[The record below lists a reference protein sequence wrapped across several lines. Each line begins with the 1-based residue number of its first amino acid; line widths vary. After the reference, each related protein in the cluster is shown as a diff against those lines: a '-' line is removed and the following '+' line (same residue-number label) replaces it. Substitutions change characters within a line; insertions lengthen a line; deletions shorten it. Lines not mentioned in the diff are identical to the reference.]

1 MNLTK
6 LQPTLAAGLLSL
18 TLMFTSHPS
27 SANILD
33 GSYDDNNDN
42 DNYNAE
48 QQLSNQRW
56 LQYQQQVANQQV
68 TLNQNSSS
76 AYSNYDATATSSSAD
91 TTDSQV
97 TDSQVT
103 DQNVTQKTKATVETT
118 IAKQTTQSAETTPAH
133 FSSVEPVTV
142 MLNHQE
148 SNHPLVEQPQ
158 LTAGNRFLPLTNLS
172 QVLNQQIREAP
183 MTTWNLLNL
192 NTNNPLANNV
202 IGNNRPFDNLQQY
215 YQW

>member
-68 TLNQNSSS
+68 TLSQNSNS
-76 AYSNYDATATSSSAD
+76 AYSNYDATATNSSAD
-91 TTDSQV
+91 T

-133 FSSVEPVTV
+133 FSSIEPVTI
-142 MLNHQE
+142 MLNHQG

>member
-1 MNLTK
+1 MKHDFVGGISMNLTK

-27 SANILD
+27 SANNLD

-68 TLNQNSSS
+68 TLSQNSSP
-76 AYSNYDATATSSSAD
+76 AYNNYDATATSSSAD

-97 TDSQVT
+97 P
-103 DQNVTQKTKATVETT
+103 DQNVTQKAEPVVTRET
-118 IAKQTTQSAETTPAH
+118 IQPVKSTPAH
-133 FSSVEPVTV
+133 FSSIEPVTI
-142 MLNHQE
+142 MLNHQG
-148 SNHPLVEQPQ
+148 SDHPLVEQPQ

-215 YQW
+215 YQ

>member
-68 TLNQNSSS
+68 TLSQNSNS
-76 AYSNYDATATSSSAD
+76 AYSNYDATANSSSDD

-97 TDSQVT
+97 TDQNTNQKAEPAVT
-103 DQNVTQKTKATVETT
+103 RET
-118 IAKQTTQSAETTPAH
+118 IQPVKSTPAH
-133 FSSVEPVTV
+133 FSSVEPVTI
-142 MLNHQE
+142 MLNHQG
-148 SNHPLVEQPQ
+148 SDHPLVEQPQ

-215 YQW
+215 YQ

>member
-68 TLNQNSSS
+68 TLSQNSNS

-97 TDSQVT
+97 TD
-103 DQNVTQKTKATVETT
+103 QNTNQNAEPAVTQET
-118 IAKQTTQSAETTPAH
+118 IQPVKSTPAH

-142 MLNHQE
+142 MLNHQG
-148 SNHPLVEQPQ
+148 SDHPLVEQPQ
-158 LTAGNRFLPLTNLS
+158 LTAGNHFLPLTNLS

-202 IGNNRPFDNLQQY
+202 IGNNRPFNNLQQY
-215 YQW
+215 YQ

>member
-6 LQPTLAAGLLSL
+6 LQPTLTAGLLSL

-68 TLNQNSSS
+68 TLSQNSNS

-97 TDSQVT
+97 TD
-103 DQNVTQKTKATVETT
+103 QNVTQKAEPAVTQET
-118 IAKQTTQSAETTPAH
+118 IQPVKSTPAH

-142 MLNHQE
+142 MLNHQG

-215 YQW
+215 YQ

>member
-42 DNYNAE
+42 NNYNAE

-68 TLNQNSSS
+68 TLSQNSNT
-76 AYSNYDATATSSSAD
+76 AYSNYDATTTSSSAD
-91 TTDSQV
+91 TTE
-97 TDSQVT
+97 SQVT
-103 DQNVTQKTKATVETT
+103 DQNTNQNAEPAVTRET
-118 IAKQTTQSAETTPAH
+118 IQPVKSTPAH

-215 YQW
+215 YQ

>member
-68 TLNQNSSS
+68 TLSQNSNS
-76 AYSNYDATATSSSAD
+76 AYSNYDATATSSSTD

-97 TDSQVT
+97 TD
-103 DQNVTQKTKATVETT
+103 QNTNQNAEPAVTQET
-118 IAKQTTQSAETTPAH
+118 IQPVKSTPAH

-142 MLNHQE
+142 MLNHQG
-148 SNHPLVEQPQ
+148 SDHPLVEQPQ
-158 LTAGNRFLPLTNLS
+158 LTAGNHFSPLTNLS

-202 IGNNRPFDNLQQY
+202 IGNNRPFNNLQQY
-215 YQW
+215 YQ

>member
-27 SANILD
+27 SANNLD

-48 QQLSNQRW
+48 QQLSSQRW

-68 TLNQNSSS
+68 TLSQNSNS

-97 TDSQVT
+97 P
-103 DQNVTQKTKATVETT
+103 DQNVTQKAEPVVTRET
-118 IAKQTTQSAETTPAH
+118 IQPVKSTPAH
-133 FSSVEPVTV
+133 FSSVEPVTI
-142 MLNHQE
+142 MLNHQG
-148 SNHPLVEQPQ
+148 SDHPLVEQPQ

-215 YQW
+215 YQ

>member
-48 QQLSNQRW
+48 QQLSNQHW

-68 TLNQNSSS
+68 TLSQNSNS
-76 AYSNYDATATSSSAD
+76 AYSNYDATATSLSAD

-97 TDSQVT
+97 TDQNTNQKAEPAVT
-103 DQNVTQKTKATVETT
+103 RET
-118 IAKQTTQSAETTPAH
+118 IQPVKSTPAH
-133 FSSVEPVTV
+133 FSSVEPVTI
-142 MLNHQE
+142 MLNHQG

-215 YQW
+215 YQ

>member
-1 MNLTK
+1 MIFVGGIIMNLTK
-6 LQPTLAAGLLSL
+6 LQPTLAASLLSL

-76 AYSNYDATATSSSAD
+76 AYNNYDATATSSSAD

-97 TDSQVT
+97 TDQNTNQKAEPAVT
-103 DQNVTQKTKATVETT
+103 RET
-118 IAKQTTQSAETTPAH
+118 IQPVKSTPAH

-148 SNHPLVEQPQ
+148 SDHPLVEQPQ

>member
-68 TLNQNSSS
+68 TLSQNSNSV
-76 AYSNYDATATSSSAD
+76 YSNYDATATSSSAD

-97 TDSQVT
+97 PE
-103 DQNVTQKTKATVETT
+103 QNVTQKAEPAVTRET
-118 IAKQTTQSAETTPAH
+118 IQPVKSTPAH

-148 SNHPLVEQPQ
+148 SDHPLIEQPQ

-215 YQW
+215 YQ

>member
-6 LQPTLAAGLLSL
+6 LQPTLAASLLSL

-68 TLNQNSSS
+68 TLSQNSSS
-76 AYSNYDATATSSSAD
+76 AYNNYDATATSSSAD

-97 TDSQVT
+97 TDQNTNQNAEPAVT
-103 DQNVTQKTKATVETT
+103 RET
-118 IAKQTTQSAETTPAH
+118 IQPVKSTPAH

-142 MLNHQE
+142 MLNHQG
-148 SNHPLVEQPQ
+148 SDHPLVEQPQ

-215 YQW
+215 YQ

>member
-6 LQPTLAAGLLSL
+6 LQPTLAASLLSL

-68 TLNQNSSS
+68 TLSQNSNSV
-76 AYSNYDATATSSSAD
+76 YSNYDATATSSSAD

-97 TDSQVT
+97 PE
-103 DQNVTQKTKATVETT
+103 QNVTQKAEPAVTRET
-118 IAKQTTQSAETTPAH
+118 IQPVKSTPAH

-148 SNHPLVEQPQ
+148 SDHPLVEQPQ

-215 YQW
+215 YQ

>member
-6 LQPTLAAGLLSL
+6 LQPTLAASLLSL

-68 TLNQNSSS
+68 TLSQNSNS
-76 AYSNYDATATSSSAD
+76 AYNNYDATATSSSAD
-91 TTDSQV
+91 T

-133 FSSVEPVTV
+133 FSSVEPVTI

>member
-68 TLNQNSSS
+68 TLSQNSNS
-76 AYSNYDATATSSSAD
+76 AYSNYDATTTSPSAD
-91 TTDSQV
+91 TTE
-97 TDSQVT
+97 SQVT
-103 DQNVTQKTKATVETT
+103 DQNTNQNAEPAVTRET
-118 IAKQTTQSAETTPAH
+118 IQPVKSTPAH

-215 YQW
+215 YQ

>member
-68 TLNQNSSS
+68 TLSQNSSS
-76 AYSNYDATATSSSAD
+76 AYSNYDATTTSSSAD

-97 TDSQVT
+97 P
-103 DQNVTQKTKATVETT
+103 DQNVTQKAEPAVTRET
-118 IAKQTTQSAETTPAH
+118 IQPVKSTPAH

-142 MLNHQE
+142 MLSHQG
-148 SNHPLVEQPQ
+148 SNHPLVKQPQ

-192 NTNNPLANNV
+192 NTNNPLANNI

-215 YQW
+215 YQ

>member
-27 SANILD
+27 SANTLD

-68 TLNQNSSS
+68 TLSQNSNS

-91 TTDSQV
+91 TIDSQV
-97 TDSQVT
+97 P
-103 DQNVTQKTKATVETT
+103 DQNVTQKAEPAVTRET
-118 IAKQTTQSAETTPAH
+118 IQPVKSTPVH

-142 MLNHQE
+142 MLNHQG
-148 SNHPLVEQPQ
+148 SDHPLVEQPQ